1 MNRIAVFPLLL
12 ALLAGSAAWGQH
24 QAYRLDRQAQ
34 WEEWTFPPGLLQF
47 DPDGAFT
54 LVAFPDTVNAALDA
68 PEYTHIG
75 AGNTEI
81 QGGVRRAGSTARAA
95 GIAAGNIID
104 GDYQTFWKPD
114 PNAPLEDWWI
124 EVNLGRVVPLT
135 KIRLIFPDE
144 EGARPL
150 RDFRIFGTR
159 GYREAVGQDLF
170 AYSVLGGTTRYNDQT
185 VVEYELSPWRELT
198 TRTLHTGLEGATDVT
213 PPPFHTV
220 QYIRILADSKSED
233 AALAEV
239 EAYTLG
245 ENVALQAIRRGG
257 QVEEQSGR
265 GAVMIDG
272 DQNTSWAQ
280 SVTGGRDV
288 IWVLD
293 LGARYWVKNI
303 LMLGAEKLGYAIGD
317 MVADHLLLGSAEESK
332 LEVGDI
338 DFAVVHEFLT
348 PLGGGRYDLQYFLP
362 TPRAFRYLA
371 GVYKNRN
378 GDMSEIMV
386 FPTGHVAGVALESGF
401 IDLGEFTGDKRSKQI
416 LGIHWDADEPEGTHV
431 LVRSRTGHQLTEKI
445 DYYKKDGTLLADKAA
460 YESTN
465 KFLRGKTDT
474 SIVAGSDWSAWS
486 TEYLEQGLF
495 FSPSPRRLLQLQ
507 LLLTSDRPEAAPT
520 VRNLEVRFINAL
532 IRGIEG
538 RIAPQVA
545 APGVPETFTY
555 KLWGD
560 FTEGGG
566 FDQLLFETPSQIDPH
581 SLQVWVGGVALPAVE
596 WEQTTVDSLLI
607 QLPQAVEQDADT
619 VRVQLRVQIEQNPT
633 LFRAF
638 VARTEVPDLWQEV
651 LPTSSVPRA
660 TQVFFP
666 DVPKSDRLLANL
678 SIAPRIATPNGD
690 GVGDQVH
697 IRFLVLNVEVEPEVW
712 IYSLDGRRVRRLDG
726 GRGATGYLFTWS
738 GHDDANRLSPPG
750 LYVCHIRLKTQLG
763 EQQISR
769 TIGLA
774 Y

>member
-1 MNRIAVFPLLL
+1 MNRIAVFPLLM

-68 PEYTHIG
+68 PEYTHSG
-75 AGNTEI
+75 AGNKEI
-81 QGGVRRAGSTARAA
+81 QGGVWRAGSTARAA

-104 GDYQTFWKPD
+104 GDYQTLWKPD
-114 PNAPLEDWWI
+114 PDAPLEDWWI
-124 EVNLGRVVPLT
+124 EVDLGRVVPLT
-135 KIRLIFPDE
+135 KIRLVFPDE

-150 RDFRIFGTR
+150 RDFRVFGTR
-159 GYREAVGQDLF
+159 GYREAISQDLF

-198 TRTLHTGLEGATDVT
+198 TRILYTGLESATDVA
-213 PPPFHTV
+213 PSPFQPV
-220 QYIRILADSKSED
+220 QYIRIRADSKSED

-239 EAYTLG
+239 EAHTFG

-265 GAVMIDG
+265 GVVLIDG

-288 IWVLD
+288 IWMLD

-303 LMLGAEKLGYAIGD
+303 LMLGAEKRGYAVGD
-317 MVADHLLLGSAEESK
+317 MVEDHLLLGSAEESK

-338 DFAVVHEFLT
+338 DFAVIHEFLT

-386 FPTGHVAGVALESGF
+386 IPTGHVAGVALESGF
-401 IDLGEFTGDKRSKQI
+401 IDLGEFTGERRSKQI
-416 LGIHWDADEPEGTHV
+416 LGIHWEADQPEGTRV
-431 LVRSRTGHQLTEKI
+431 LVRSRTGHRLTEKI
-445 DYYKKDGTLLADKAA
+445 DYYKKDGTLLPDKAA

-465 KFLRGKTDT
+465 KFLRGETDT
-474 SIVAGSDWSAWS
+474 SIVAGPDWSAWS
-486 TEYLEQGLF
+486 TEYLEPGIFL
-495 FSPSPRRLLQLQ
+495 SPSPRRLLQLQ

-520 VRNLEVRFINAL
+520 VRHLEVRFTDAL

-538 RIAPQVA
+538 RIAPQSA
-545 APGVPETFTY
+545 TPGVPTTFTY
-555 KLWGD
+555 ELWGD

-566 FDQLLFETPSQIDPH
+566 FDQLLFATPSRIDPD

-596 WEQTTVDSLLI
+596 WEQAAADSLLI
-607 QLPQAVEQDADT
+607 QLPQVVEQAADT

-633 LFRAF
+633 LFRTF

-651 LPTSSVPRA
+651 LPTNSVPRA

-666 DVPKSDRLLANL
+666 AVPKPGHLLANL
-678 SIAPRIATPNGD
+678 SVAPRIATPNGD
-690 GVGDQVH
+690 GIGDQVQ

-726 GRGATGYLFTWS
+726 GRAAAGYSYTWS
-738 GHDDANRLSPPG
+738 GRDEANRLSPPG